1 MKGKYDRS
9 RKMLNTALA
18 MEKKGISFYEE
29 ALSTCGNDVGR
40 EIYKMLRDDEGV
52 HIKRITEIYSSL
64 EAGNDWV
71 SEWKR
76 LKLVHGDLNDF
87 FIDLAKRHSVD
98 FTVDSSDI
106 DALDVGIDFEL
117 KSVKF
122 YKEHLEETEDPKE
135 REFLEF
141 MVKEENSHY
150 ELLDDMKYYLTD
162 PASWFAEKERSG
174 LDGA

>member
-1 MKGKYDRS
+1 MTKKNERTL
-9 RKMLNTALA
+9 KLLNTALT

-29 ALSTCGNDVGR
+29 TLSTCENDVGR
-40 EIYKMLRDDEGV
+40 EIYKMLKDDEVV
-52 HIKRITEIYSSL
+52 HIERIAEIYSSL
-64 EAGNDWV
+64 EAGNDWI

-76 LKLVHGDLNDF
+76 LKLVHGDLNEF
-87 FIDLAKRHSVD
+87 FIDLAKKHSTD

-106 DALDVGIDFEL
+106 DALNVGIDFEL

-122 YKEHLEETEDPKE
+122 YTEHLEGAEDPME
-135 REFLEF
+135 REFLEY

-150 ELLDDMKYYLTD
+150 KLLDDMKFYLTD

-174 LDGA
+174 FDGA